1 MGKAQSTS
9 NISDIEVALT
19 QHIENN
25 ELKNE
30 NENYELSYE
39 NIIKDW
45 PKGAKKTLER
55 VKHIDNVISNIE
67 VDKLPNENEQQR
79 HAKKVKEYISIL
91 QGWYKNKQLS
101 LRFIKK
107 MFTAKKAFDNLV
119 NETKSQN
126 LMVGVVFH
134 TLFAL
139 MYIAA
144 TYFYATNARHYFLPQ
159 KKKSL

>member
-1 MGKAQSTS
+1 
-9 NISDIEVALT
+9 
-19 QHIENN
+19 
-25 ELKNE
+25 
-30 NENYELSYE
+30 
-39 NIIKDW
+39 
-45 PKGAKKTLER
+45 
-55 VKHIDNVISNIE
+55 
-67 VDKLPNENEQQR
+67 
-79 HAKKVKEYISIL
+79 
-91 QGWYKNKQLS
+91 
-101 LRFIKK
+101 

-159 KKKSL
+159 KKIIMIFHYIKKFIYQ